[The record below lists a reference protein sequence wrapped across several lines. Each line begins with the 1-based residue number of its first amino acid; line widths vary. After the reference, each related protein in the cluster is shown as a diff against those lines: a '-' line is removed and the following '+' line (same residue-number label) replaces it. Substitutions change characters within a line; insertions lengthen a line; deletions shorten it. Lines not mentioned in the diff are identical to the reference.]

1 MKPILSTFGDTQI
14 HVTDHPT
21 SSDHAAIL
29 KTLRAFTIDTVPV
42 LDNHDFAA
50 LITDPEGEVI
60 GGLVATS
67 QYERQAITHNPR
79 MFCMSGVGLSIFLDL
94 RT

>member
-1 MKPILSTFGDTQI
+1 MKPILSTFGDTQV

-21 SSDHAAIL
+21 SSDHAAVL
-29 KTLRAFTIDTVPV
+29 QTLRAFTIDTVPV

-50 LITDPEGEVI
+50 LITDPEGSVI

-67 QYERQAITHNPR
+67 RWGGFQIDMLALPQSLRG
-79 MFCMSGVGLSIFLDL
+79 MGLGSLF
-94 RT
+94 